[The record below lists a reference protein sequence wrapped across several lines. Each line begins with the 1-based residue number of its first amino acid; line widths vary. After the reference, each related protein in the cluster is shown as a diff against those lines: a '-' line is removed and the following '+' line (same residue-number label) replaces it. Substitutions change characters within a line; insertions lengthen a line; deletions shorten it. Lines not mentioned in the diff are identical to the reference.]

1 MKKKSIIRKPGM
13 PSEVKKGIIVIV
25 VVLVVLV
32 AMYFL
37 TVKIL
42 SKDTKDDKVTENSI
56 QYDEIMAGESFNQ
69 NNDEYY
75 VIYYDASNKYS
86 NLSSLISS
94 YQLNGTGIRLYSV
107 DLSDGIN
114 KKYVTDWEIV
124 TDDASSLRVK
134 DQTLLKFSDNRV
146 VEVVTYTNE
155 ITNILNAS

>member
-1 MKKKSIIRKPGM
+1 M

-114 KKYVTDWEIV
+114 KKYVTDGEIV

>member
-114 KKYVTDWEIV
+114 KKYVTDGEIV

-146 VEVVTYTNE
+146 VEVVTDTNE

>member
-1 MKKKSIIRKPGM
+1 MKKKSIIRKPSM

-114 KKYVTDWEIV
+114 KKYVTDGEIV